1 MEEWRL
7 TVLILFFAMLII
19 VAGASFVIEDLQD
32 KIKWKNIELKDL
44 EDRLT
49 QVELILRSLAYKQGF
64 KIKRNTGEYR
74 VVKKNKK

>member
-44 EDRLT
+44 DDRDWET
-49 QVELILRSLAYKQGF
+49 
-64 KIKRNTGEYR
+64 
-74 VVKKNKK
+74 